1 MTHSFAGLINIIN
14 PASKH
19 AAEAIKLFKD
29 VFDNENRLRKL
40 FDEGKIS
47 EAEFLER
54 RVNDVK
60 PHMDNLHSWLLEK
73 KQKEMILDS
82 SKTKEAVNYCLNRW
96 ENLEN
101 FIKYPEAT
109 FSTNAAERSVKS
121 WVMARRN
128 FLFSGSGN
136 GARASCFILSLI
148 ETAKQNGI
156 APEDYLRCLF
166 EKAPYAETE
175 NGWEKLLPW
184 NIEITP
190 YKIRGEWI

>member
-1 MTHSFAGLINIIN
+1 
-14 PASKH
+14 
-19 AAEAIKLFKD
+19 
-29 VFDNENRLRKL
+29 
-40 FDEGKIS
+40 
-47 EAEFLER
+47 
-54 RVNDVK
+54 
-60 PHMDNLHSWLLEK
+60 MDNLHSWLLEK

-166 EKAPYAETE
+166 KKPLMLKLKMTGKNFSPGILKLLHIRFVE
-175 NGWEKLLPW
+175 NGFKLWYNYVNVNSICGYDQNCTSCKCPCGHRFRH
-184 NIEITP
+184 
-190 YKIRGEWI
+190 KIYFPLVCLLCLR

>member
-19 AAEAIKLFKD
+19 AAQAIKLFKD

-40 FDEGKIS
+40 FDEEKKS
-47 EAEFLER
+47 EADFLER
-54 RVNDVK
+54 RVKEVK

-73 KQKEMILDS
+73 
-82 SKTKEAVNYCLNRW
+82 
-96 ENLEN
+96 
-101 FIKYPEAT
+101 
-109 FSTNAAERSVKS
+109 
-121 WVMARRN
+121 
-128 FLFSGSGN
+128 
-136 GARASCFILSLI
+136 
-148 ETAKQNGI
+148 KQNGI

-166 EKAPYAETE
+166 EKAPYAETRE
-175 NGWEKLLPW
+175 DWEKLLPS

>member
-1 MTHSFAGLINIIN
+1 MSFISLFSQLENESSEKLSFGLYQ
-14 PASKH
+14 SK
-19 AAEAIKLFKD
+19 AD
-29 VFDNENRLRKL
+29 
-40 FDEGKIS
+40 
-47 EAEFLER
+47 FLER
-54 RVNDVK
+54 RVKEVK
-60 PHMDNLHSWLLEK
+60 PHMDNLHSWL
-73 KQKEMILDS
+73 
-82 SKTKEAVNYCLNRW
+82 
-96 ENLEN
+96 LEN

-175 NGWEKLLPW
+175 NDWKKLLPW

-190 YKIRGEWI
+190 YKVRGEWI

>member
-1 MTHSFAGLINIIN
+1 MNKEDRNRILQSRYSLLGI
-14 PASKH
+14 PEQSSPK
-19 AAEAIKLFKD
+19 EAI
-29 VFDNENRLRKL
+29 
-40 FDEGKIS
+40 
-47 EAEFLER
+47 
-54 RVNDVK
+54 
-60 PHMDNLHSWLLEK
+60 
-73 KQKEMILDS
+73 
-82 SKTKEAVNYCLNRW
+82 NYCLNRW

-101 FIKYPEAT
+101 FIKYPGAT
-109 FSTNAAERSVKS
+109 FSTNAAERSVKN

-166 EKAPYAETE
+166 EKAPYAETRE
-175 NGWEKLLPW
+175 DWEKLLPW

-190 YKIRGEWI
+190 YKIRCEWI

>member
-1 MTHSFAGLINIIN
+1 MRSNYSREERQKIVEEYIQ
-14 PASKH
+14 S
-19 AAEAIKLFKD
+19 
-29 VFDNENRLRKL
+29 
-40 FDEGKIS
+40 GKS
-47 EAEFLER
+47 QT
-54 RVNDVK
+54 VNDVK
-60 PHMDNLHSWLLEK
+60 PHMDNLHSWL
-73 KQKEMILDS
+73 
-82 SKTKEAVNYCLNRW
+82 
-96 ENLEN
+96 LEN

-175 NGWEKLLPW
+175 NDWKKLLP
-184 NIEITP
+184 
-190 YKIRGEWI
+190 